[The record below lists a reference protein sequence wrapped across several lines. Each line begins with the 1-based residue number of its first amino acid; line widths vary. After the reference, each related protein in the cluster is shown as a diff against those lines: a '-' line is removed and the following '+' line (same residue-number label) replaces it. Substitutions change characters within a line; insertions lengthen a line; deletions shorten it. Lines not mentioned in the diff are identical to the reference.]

1 MSYET
6 PIKLAM
12 TMERVTVLAREEQDK
27 RIYQAV
33 LDSGINVSREELIKA
48 LKYDR
53 DQYVK
58 GYEDGKAEAMQ
69 WIPIKFKETTDEDG
83 FDKEEYP
90 IMLDCSTP
98 EDGQEI
104 LVCTDNGY
112 VMFDTFFNDD
122 GCYLDSGY
130 DLEEIVAWM
139 PLPEPYK
146 VGDQE

>member
-53 DQYVK
+53 DQYAK

-69 WIPIKFKETTDEDG
+69 WIPVSEMLPEDENIMYWTTHEDG
-83 FDKEEYP
+83 SVVMHGFTKK
-90 IMLDCSTP
+90 
-98 EDGQEI
+98 
-104 LVCTDNGY
+104 NG
-112 VMFDTFFNDD
+112 FIFNWEVD
-122 GCYLDSGY
+122 
-130 DLEEIVAWM
+130 DLEKRKRQGDVIAWM
-139 PLPEPYK
+139 PLPLPEPYK
-146 VGDQE
+146 EGEDGDN